1 MESIQTGYILGLANF
16 LTLTRVI
23 LSPFF
28 LLIYLHHDALG
39 LSSTMLPFAL
49 LGLLIV
55 LELSDAFD
63 GFFARRFG
71 EVSDLGKILDPM
83 ADSVA
88 RIAMFLA
95 FTYPPVNIPVFFV
108 FLIIWRDSIVSML
121 RTICALR
128 GYALAARKSGKI
140 KAVGQA
146 AAAFAIVLLMIFE
159 AKGDIS
165 HGMLQAVSFWIAF
178 ATVIFTLLTLVDYI
192 TSNRKHIRKTIA
204 FKKVPQGH

>member
-1 MESIQTGYILGLANF
+1 MGLANF
-16 LTLTRVI
+16 LTLMRVF

-28 LLIYLHHDALG
+28 LVLYLHHDSLGISANTLPIALF
-39 LSSTMLPFAL
+39 M
-49 LGLLIV
+49 LLIV

-63 GFFARRFG
+63 GFIARKYG

-88 RIAMFLA
+88 RIAMFLS
-95 FTYPPVNIPVFFV
+95 FTYPPVNIPVLFV
-108 FLIIWRDSIVSML
+108 FLIIWRDSIVSTL

-146 AAAFAIVLLMIFE
+146 ATAFLIVLLMFFE

-165 HGMLQAVSFWIAF
+165 STTLQSVSFWITL
-178 ATVIFTLLTLVDYI
+178 ATVVFTLLTAVDYI
-192 TSNRKHIRKTIA
+192 TTNRGHIRKILT
-204 FKKVPQGH
+204 FKKRKIKSS

>member
-1 MESIQTGYILGLANF
+1 MGLANF

-28 LLIYLHHDALG
+28 LVLFLHHDTVGISSKAL
-39 LSSTMLPFAL
+39 PVAL
-49 LGLLIV
+49 LVLLLM

-63 GFFARRFG
+63 GYVARRYG

-88 RIAMFLA
+88 RISMFLS
-95 FTYPPVNIPVFFV
+95 FTYPPVSIPVFFV
-108 FLIIWRDSIVSML
+108 FLIIWRDSIVSTL

-146 AAAFAIVLLMIFE
+146 GTAFVIVILMFFE
-159 AKGDIS
+159 ARGDIAS
-165 HGMLQAVSFWIAF
+165 STLQSVSFWITL
-178 ATVIFTLLTLVDYI
+178 ATVIFTLLTAVDYI
-192 TSNRKHIRKTIA
+192 TTNRGHIRKILT
-204 FKKVPQGH
+204 FKKGRKLKV